1 MRVISESGYSTGVKK
16 MTNEKKPNSSG
27 QSLFEIISEARVY
40 DLGQAYWPS
49 MPVHPFD
56 PPFQFFLYR
65 YHEYVRKSFDEMGIQ
80 PGFSDAISLIVTSM
94 HSGTHFDLPIHM
106 SENLQVMG
114 IDVTPY
120 QRDTGFKDLPEPLHS
135 MEKVPPLLLRAVL
148 LDVPAYKGLDILPEG
163 YAITPEDL
171 EGTAAIQGVTIREGD
186 CILIRT
192 GYARYFETDRE
203 TYLYKWAGLGDEAAH
218 WVAAR
223 KPRLVGID
231 NLSLGVPAPFTSHRV
246 ILVEAGI
253 YLMKSLTLEALAAS
267 GNHVSTVVVLPLK
280 IKGGE
285 ASLVR
290 PIAIA

>member
-1 MRVISESGYSTGVKK
+1 M
-16 MTNEKKPNSSG
+16 SG
-27 QSLFEIISEARVY
+27 QALFDILSKAKVY
-40 DLGQAYWPS
+40 DLGQPYWPN

-65 YHEYVRKSFDEMGIQ
+65 YHEYVRKSFDELGIE

-106 SENLQVMG
+106 SQDNKVMG

-120 QRDTGFKDLPEPLHS
+120 QRDTGFTKLPEPLHA

-148 LDVPAYKGLDILPEG
+148 LDIPAYKGVDILPEC

-171 EGTAAIQGVTIREGD
+171 EGAAKKQGVTIVPGD
-186 CILIRT
+186 CILVRT
-192 GYARYFETDRE
+192 GYARFFETDRDA
-203 TYLYKWAGLGDEAAH
+203 YLYKWAGLSDDGAR
-218 WVAAR
+218 WIVAR
-223 KPRLVGID
+223 QPKLVGID
-231 NLSLGVPAPFTSHRV
+231 NLSLGVPTPFASHRI

-253 YLMKSLTLEALAAS
+253 YVMKSLTLETLAAAK
-267 GNHVSTVVVLPLK
+267 HYISTVVVLPLR

-285 ASLVR
+285 ASLIR
-290 PIAIA
+290 PIAVA

>member
-1 MRVISESGYSTGVKK
+1 MSA
-16 MTNEKKPNSSG
+16 
-27 QSLFEIISEARVY
+27 QALFESLSTAKVY
-40 DLGQAYWPS
+40 DLGQAYWPN

-65 YHEYVRKSFDEMGIQ
+65 YHEYVRKSFDEMGIE

-106 SENLQVMG
+106 SENLKVMG
-114 IDVTPY
+114 VDVTPY
-120 QRDTGFKDLPEPLHS
+120 QRDSGFTKLPEPLHS

-148 LDVPAYKGLDILPEG
+148 LDIPSYKGLDILPEC
-163 YAITPEDL
+163 YAITAEDL
-171 EGTAAIQGVTIREGD
+171 EGAAATQGLTIVEGD

-192 GYARYFETDRE
+192 GYARYFETDRD
-203 TYLYKWAGLGDEAAH
+203 TYLNKWAGLSESAAH
-218 WVAAR
+218 WVVAR

-231 NLSLGVPAPFTSHRV
+231 NLSLGVPKPFASHRI

-253 YLMKSLTLEALAAS
+253 YLMKSLTLEELAADRRY
-267 GNHVSTVVVLPLK
+267 VSTVVVLPLK

-285 ASLVR
+285 ASLIR

>member
-1 MRVISESGYSTGVKK
+1 MR
-16 MTNEKKPNSSG
+16 KPTLID
-27 QSLFEIISEARVY
+27 SLSAARVY

-56 PPFQFFLYR
+56 PPFQFYLYR
-65 YHEYVRKSFDEMGIQ
+65 YHEYVRKSFDEMGVE
-80 PGFSDAISLIVTSM
+80 PGFSDAISLIITSM

-106 SENLQVMG
+106 SQDLKVMG
-114 IDVTPY
+114 IDVTSY
-120 QRDTGFKDLPEPLHS
+120 QRDTGFVQLPEPLHS
-135 MEKVPPLLLRAVL
+135 LEKVPPLLLRAVL
-148 LDVPAYKGLDILPEG
+148 LDIPAYKGLDILPER

-171 EGTAAIQGVTIREGD
+171 EGAAAAQDVTIREGD
-186 CILIRT
+186 CVLIRT

-203 TYLYKWAGLGDEAAH
+203 AYLNKWAGLGEEAAH

-223 KPRLVGID
+223 RPKLVGID
-231 NLSLGVPAPFTSHRV
+231 NLSLGVPTPFASHRI

-253 YLMKSLTLEALAAS
+253 YLMKSLTLEAIAADRT
-267 GNHVSTVVVLPLK
+267 HVSTVVVLPLK

-285 ASLVR
+285 ASLIR